1 MIKCSISYLLSEIY
15 EYLVIKIQNSAFV
28 LFSPILYNLHN
39 IFSVDTW
46 IVLWPMYIGRLTT
59 ERRSQVLVKCRWC
72 IGRFSSRDVCFST
85 PAVDSRL
92 TVDQHVGRVS
102 VECRSSNDFYIDRC
116 IGRYIR
122 VVGNRWESVNGS
134 VWLRDVLRPLSMA
147 SLTWCHQGFESNMSA
162 LEFTWLGFQ
171 SCEHKHISISQ
182 ENFLN

>member
-59 ERRSQVLVKCRWC
+59 ERRSQVLVKWRWNV
-72 IGRFSSRDVCFST
+72 GDVSAGF
-85 PAVDSRL
+85 
-92 TVDQHVGRVS
+92 HRVTSVLVHQRWTLGWQSIDMS

-147 SLTWCHQGFESNMSA
+147 AIKDLNLIWVRSNLHGWVSRVVN
-162 LEFTWLGFQ
+162 
-171 SCEHKHISISQ
+171 IST
-182 ENFLN
+182 